1 MKTVKIIERSSSLN
15 SNEIVYKG
23 LVGSVEEN
31 YKACNFTR
39 VFLDKRSSEF
49 IEYYNIKHGDIWT
62 KAPNISVKN
71 LIEIGNS
78 LLKNE

>member
-1 MKTVKIIERSSSLN
+1 MKTVKISSSSSLN
-15 SNEIVYKG
+15 SQETVYKG
-23 LVGSVEEN
+23 LVGTVRDN
-31 YKACNFTR
+31 YKDGSFAI

-49 IEYYNIKHGDIWT
+49 IEYYNRKHHDGWT
-62 KAPNISVKN
+62 KKPNISTRN

>member
-1 MKTVKIIERSSSLN
+1 MKTVKINECSNSLN
-15 SNEIVYKG
+15 SQEIAYKG
-23 LVGSVEEN
+23 LVGTVSDD
-31 YKACNFTR
+31 YKDGSFAK

-49 IEYYNIKHGDIWT
+49 IEYYNIKHHDGWT
-62 KAPNISVKN
+62 KKPIISVKN

>member
-1 MKTVKIIERSSSLN
+1 MKTVKIIERSSSLG
-15 SNEIVYKG
+15 SQEIVYKG
-23 LVGSVEEN
+23 LVGTVRDG
-31 YKACNFTR
+31 YKDGSFAM

-49 IEYYNIKHGDIWT
+49 IEYYNRKHHDGWT
-62 KAPNISVKN
+62 KKPSISVKN